1 MADYVL
7 VHGGNLS
14 TDTWNKLAKRNDYPP
29 GGHLGGKIWDK
40 PVLALKAK
48 HHQVFAP
55 TLLDEKKSNLSDHI
69 GQTCTLINEHQLKNV
84 ILVGASYGGMV
95 ITGVA
100 DKMPDKIGLLVYL
113 DAAYPNPGQSLFDIL
128 SLAKYEPK
136 VVLEGFPKAYTEKL
150 FFDPNNIKSLSKIY
164 IQCTESSF
172 LSVSKL
178 VKQKISKESNWQFYE
193 LPTSHVPQATMPDK
207 LIDLMLSF
215 GVSS

>member
-14 TDTWNKLAKRNDYPP
+14 TDTWNKLAKRNDYPS

-40 PVLALKAK
+40 TVLALKAK

-55 TLLDEKKSNLSDHI
+55 TLSDEKKFNLSDHI
-69 GQTCTLINEHQLKNV
+69 NQICMLINENNLKEV

-100 DKMPDKIGLLVYL
+100 DKMPDKIDLLVYL
-113 DAAYPNPGQSLFDIL
+113 DAAYPDPGQSLFDIL
-128 SLAKYEPK
+128 SFAKYEPK

-150 FFDPNNIKSLSKIY
+150 FFDPKNIKSLSKIY

-178 VKQKISKESNWQFYE
+178 VKQKISKEKNWQFYE

>member
-1 MADYVL
+1 MAVYIL
-7 VHGGNLS
+7 VPGGNLS

-29 GGHLGGKIWDK
+29 GGFLGAKVWDST
-40 PVLALKAK
+40 VSALKAK

-55 TLLDEKKSNLSDHI
+55 TLLDERKFNLSDHI
-69 GQTCTLINEHQLKNV
+69 NQICTLINENNLKEF

-128 SLAKYEPK
+128 SFAKYEPK

-178 VKQKISKESNWQFYE
+178 VKQKISKEKNWQFYD

-215 GVSS
+215 GVTS